1 MVAIPRELGT
11 LDKKTIIE
19 LAHDDI
25 VAPVLAP
32 DQTHLIEHGSVK
44 YEYESCLL
52 HSDVRFR
59 NDNGT
64 LFGYL
69 EEATRGTT
77 FVSSIKTYK
86 LTCNGRASWLA
97 LNMQYAGERKW
108 REQFKTALVYV
119 SGTKWN
125 GSTNI
130 TLERYIRNCLQA

>member
-1 MVAIPRELGT
+1 MTRKE
-11 LDKKTIIE
+11 
-19 LAHDDI
+19 AHVPI

-32 DQTHLIEHGSVK
+32 YQTHSIEHGSVK

-86 LTCNGRASWLA
+86 RTCNGRASWLA

-108 REQFKTALVYV
+108 REQLKTALVYV
-119 SGTKWN
+119 SGTK
-125 GSTNI
+125 
-130 TLERYIRNCLQA
+130 